1 MPHPLRDRRR
11 QAHAEDMTGTE
22 SERTY
27 AVSLDELEST
37 VRVPVEDQ
45 TTEQPSEPPD
55 VTDGDWL
62 DQRRQAR
69 LAGGA

>member
-1 MPHPLRDRRR
+1 
-11 QAHAEDMTGTE
+11 MTGPE
-22 SERTY
+22 PENTY
-27 AVSLDELEST
+27 SVSLDELEST
-37 VRVPVEDQ
+37 VHVPVEDQ
-45 TTEQPSEPPD
+45 TTEQPAEPPD